1 MIAWMILILLLVPA
15 NILAQT
21 VLLNTGARNEGLAG
35 QSAVPRDEWAM
46 WRNPAGLASI
56 EASAVS
62 FSARQVPVIQV
73 PARSALL
80 AIRTEAGC
88 LAAGVSAFGDDL
100 YSEHAMSLAFAHRIG
115 VTNVGLRA
123 DMFQLRI
130 DGNDIKRTFG
140 VTIGGITAIGSRL
153 LIGAV
158 ARNINLP
165 QWTKGHPLPVVLN
178 GGLFF
183 MPSEI
188 FSVIA
193 EVEKN
198 TDLDP
203 TIKGALE
210 YTLKKKLFVRTGFN
224 LFPNAAFGGIG
235 FRMWRLGFDYAIRW
249 GYLPGYFHVMS
260 VSVRT
265 KPREAR

>member
-1 MIAWMILILLLVPA
+1 MILIFSFLSA
-15 NILAQT
+15 NIFAQS

-35 QSAVPRDEWAM
+35 QSAVSRDEWAI
-46 WRNPAGLASI
+46 WRNPAGLTYVDATTAS
-56 EASAVS
+56 
-62 FSARQVPVIQV
+62 FGTRQVPIINV

-80 AIRTEAGC
+80 AVKTRAGC

-100 YSEHAMSLAFAHRIG
+100 YSEHAMSLAFAHKIG
-115 VTNVGLRA
+115 ITNVGVRA
-123 DMFQLRI
+123 DVFQLRI
-130 DGNDIKRTFG
+130 DGNGIKRTFG

-158 ARNINLP
+158 ARNVNLP
-165 QWTKGHPLPVVLN
+165 QWAEGQPLPVVLN
-178 GGLFF
+178 AGLLF
-183 MPSEI
+183 MPTDI

-203 TIKGALE
+203 TIKGAVE
-210 YTLKKKLFVRTGFN
+210 YTVKKKLFVRTGFN

-235 FRMWRLGFDYAIRW
+235 LRMWRMGFDYAVRW
-249 GYLPGYFHVMS
+249 GYLPGYFHMMS
-260 VSVRT
+260 VSIRT
-265 KPREAR
+265 KTRDK